1 MIALD
6 VAHNED
12 GIKQLLHQVS
22 LCNYKNLH
30 IVFGI
35 VKDKDADKL
44 LSLLPKTA
52 AYYFTKAQIPRALSE
67 DELLQKA
74 IAHNLDGEKYG
85 EVNEALRSA
94 MAKALKD
101 DLIVVCGSVFLV
113 GEVQVSG

>member
-1 MIALD
+1 MD

-22 LCNYKNLH
+22 LCNYNKLH

-35 VKDKDADKL
+35 VKDKDANTI

-52 AYYFTKAQIPRALSE
+52 IYYFTKAQIQRALPE
-67 DELLQKA
+67 DELAEKA
-74 IAHNLDGEKYG
+74 KAYNLKGEKYA
-85 EVNEALRSA
+85 EVNEALKSA
-94 MAKALKD
+94 MAKASKE

-113 GEVQVSG
+113 GEVNMQV